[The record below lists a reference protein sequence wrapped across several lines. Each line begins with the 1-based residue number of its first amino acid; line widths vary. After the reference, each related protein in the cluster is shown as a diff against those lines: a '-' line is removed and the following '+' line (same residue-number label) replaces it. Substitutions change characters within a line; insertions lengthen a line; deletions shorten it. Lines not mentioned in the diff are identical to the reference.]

1 MIRRMLVA
9 SVLVVSATAA
19 FAQSN
24 PIAERQQLMKNL
36 SQASRAPGTMLKGET
51 AFDLQVVQASL
62 KTYADVA
69 AKAPALFVQGAGSGE
84 TAALPAVYAKKADFD
99 AKWAQFGKD
108 ATAAQ
113 ASIKDEASLKATLP
127 GVLRACG
134 ACHEDYRAKK

>member
-1 MIRRMLVA
+1 MIRGIVAAGALVA
-9 SVLVVSATAA
+9 CLTSVM
-19 FAQSN
+19 AQSN

-113 ASIKDEASLKATLP
+113 VSIKDEASLKATLP